1 MHSSPHDVA
10 LGLVDEDSVPGE
22 VDEKRDELRQQVAV
36 SEERIAKLQGE
47 LEGAADQEAETAQR
61 FDRERKRRVA
71 LDRQLNEA
79 REEASSLML
88 DEASRTRS
96 AMLAEAG
103 ESLQT
108 SRVEAER
115 EAGQIAKQAFEKAK
129 EMVAAARRES
139 LAIVDAGRVEV
150 AALEAEAARR
160 IADLDTERQDLAYEL
175 KVMTNLYDELQ
186 AILATCRRN
195 LEQRPR

>member
-47 LEGAADQEAETAQR
+47 LEGADDQEAETAQR

-71 LDRQLNEA
+71 LDRQLHEA

-129 EMVAAARRES
+129 EMVATARRES
-139 LAIVDAGRVEV
+139 LAIVDAGREEV

>member
-139 LAIVDAGRVEV
+139 LAIVDAGREEV

>member
-22 VDEKRDELRQQVAV
+22 VDEKRDDLRQQVAV

-71 LDRQLNEA
+71 LDRQLHEA

-88 DEASRTRS
+88 DEASRT

-139 LAIVDAGRVEV
+139 LAIVDAGREEV

-160 IADLDTERQDLAYEL
+160 IADLDTERQDLAYQL
-175 KVMTNLYDELQ
+175 KVMTTLYDELQ
-186 AILATCRRN
+186 AVLATCRRN
-195 LEQRPR
+195 LEQRTR